1 MKKLYGTL
9 LLILFFSFLSFGVS
23 FAQETKIGVID
34 VKEIV
39 NECKYGQ
46 QIMQKLQ
53 NRYDELR
60 AKLQK
65 MVKKLQDL
73 KKEIDTKSS
82 LWSKDVKEKKQ
93 KEYED
98 LLKKIKQL
106 QQESE
111 IQMQEYQQ
119 KLLQPLFKKLEK
131 VLKDYA
137 EKNGYDLIIEK
148 KQPGIYYVSNKI
160 DLTSEMIKLL
170 DEMYEKE
177 KGNE

>member
-1 MKKLYGTL
+1 MKKLCGI
-9 LLILFFSFLSFGVS
+9 LILALFIGLSYFGVS
-23 FAQETKIGVID
+23 FAQGTKVGVID

-39 NECKYGQ
+39 NDCKYGQ

-65 MVKKLQDL
+65 MIKKLQDL
-73 KKEIDTKSS
+73 KNEIDTKSS
-82 LWSKDVKEKKQ
+82 LWSKEVKEKKQ
-93 KEYED
+93 KEYEE
-98 LLKKIKQL
+98 LLKNIKQL

-148 KQPGIYYVSNKI
+148 KQPGIYYVSNKV
-160 DLTSEMIKLL
+160 DLTSEMVRLL
-170 DEMYEKE
+170 DQMYEKE